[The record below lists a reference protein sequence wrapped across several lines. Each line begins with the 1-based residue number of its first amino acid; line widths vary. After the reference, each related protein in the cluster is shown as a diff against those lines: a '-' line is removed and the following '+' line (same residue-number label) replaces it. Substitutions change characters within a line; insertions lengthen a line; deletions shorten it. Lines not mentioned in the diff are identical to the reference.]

1 MPTDPT
7 TGGPP
12 PLALIPRAAEDGAAP
27 GPDILLL
34 VQLDARCF
42 LPIPLGLVPPALLA
56 HLASVRLVRETG
68 FEGNDFRATGATA
81 RLRVVSADLIA
92 PIADRPFD
100 APLAAE

>member
-1 MPTDPT
+1 MHTDPT
-7 TGGPP
+7 TGGYPP
-12 PLALIPRAAEDGAAP
+12 PALIPRGVESGAT
-27 GPDILLL
+27 GRPDILLL

-42 LPIPLGLVPPALLA
+42 LPIPLALVPPALLG

-68 FEGNDFRATGATA
+68 FEGNDFRATGATV